1 MKKCV
6 DEDSKLY
13 RKVSAS
19 RGRWK
24 PGASKVYPKI
34 TSEQQLFSKISLSAQ
49 NFSTAFSLSTK
60 FKSVETF
67 CASKVYPKITSEQQ
81 LLKGVWPPSRY

>member
-34 TSEQQLFSKISLSAQ
+34 TSEQQL
-49 NFSTAFSLSTK
+49 
-60 FKSVETF
+60 
-67 CASKVYPKITSEQQ
+67 
-81 LLKGVWPPSRY
+81 LKGVWPPSRYWRISTVNGKAYDSMFRWFI